1 MQDQALTSGKCGS
14 AGRPRINQPG
24 TDMMPESEDDRA
36 AGLLAAQNS
45 ALALFREIERSLL
58 RPGLTERALSREVHE
73 LAAAMFGVKAHWHKR
88 VIRSGANTL
97 MPYNESPKDRA
108 IQEDDILFVDLG
120 PVFEAWEAD
129 FGRTYVLG
137 NDPAKLRLRDDLEPI
152 FNKAKARFKAHPDI
166 TGAELYDLA
175 TGLAE
180 EVGWQFGGSIAG
192 HLVGEFP
199 HETIDGARLESY
211 IAPGNTT
218 PMCRTDKAGRQCH
231 WILEIHLTDPVRGF
245 GGFYEQLLDLG

>member
-1 MQDQALTSGKCGS
+1 MT
-14 AGRPRINQPG
+14 
-24 TDMMPESEDDRA
+24 PESEDHRA

-45 ALALFREIERSLL
+45 ALALFREIERGLL
-58 RPGLTERALSREVHE
+58 RPGITERELSREIHE

-97 MPYNESPKDRA
+97 MPYNESPPNLT

-137 NDPAKLRLRDDLEPI
+137 NDPAKLRLRDDLELI
-152 FNKAKARFKAHPDI
+152 FNKAKAHFKAHPDI
-166 TGAELYDLA
+166 TGAELYNVA
-175 TGLAE
+175 IGLAE
-180 EVGWQFGGSIAG
+180 EAGWRFGGSIAG

-199 HETIDGARLESY
+199 HERALGAKVSSH
-211 IAPGNTT
+211 IAPGNRE
-218 PMCRTDKAGRQCH
+218 PIGGLDSKGRKRH
-231 WILEIHLTDPVRGF
+231 WILEIHLVDHACQI
-245 GGFYEQLLDLG
+245 GGFYEQLLTVG